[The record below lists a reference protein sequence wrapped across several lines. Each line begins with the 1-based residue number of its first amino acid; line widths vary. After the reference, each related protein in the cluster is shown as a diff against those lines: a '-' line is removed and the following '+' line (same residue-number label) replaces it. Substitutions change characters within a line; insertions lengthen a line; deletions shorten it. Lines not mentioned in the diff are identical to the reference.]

1 MTLRMRR
8 LALTAAAA
16 LGAAVFAV
24 PASASA
30 STTSDPATW
39 PCDPSE
45 FCIYHDVQGGGSH
58 LSLADGVYDLG
69 GVAGGLNDHV
79 YSVKNISGDNWCLY
93 KDAGYENR
101 LLLIPD
107 GAAMDLDA
115 GLAGQVSSVEDC

>member
-1 MTLRMRR
+1 MNIRKR

-16 LGAAVFAV
+16 LGAAAFAI

-39 PCDPSE
+39 PCDSSE
-45 FCIYHDVQGGGSH
+45 FCIYHDAQGGGSH

-79 YSVKNISGDNWCLY
+79 YSVRNISGDNWCLY
-93 KDAGYENR
+93 RDAGYENQ
-101 LLLIPD
+101 LQLIPD
-107 GAAMDLDA
+107 GAAIDLGA
-115 GLAGQVSSVEDC
+115 GLASQVSSVRSC